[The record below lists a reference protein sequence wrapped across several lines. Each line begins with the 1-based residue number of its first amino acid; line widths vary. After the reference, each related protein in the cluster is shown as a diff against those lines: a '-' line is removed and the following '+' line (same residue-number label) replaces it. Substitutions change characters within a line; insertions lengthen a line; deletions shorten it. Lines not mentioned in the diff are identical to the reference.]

1 LSTGTQIGKANGH
14 RKEQRVAGCKPVTV
28 SGLDRFGNPFSQ
40 NTFTLEIAAHG
51 ARLRGLPPLILGTEL
66 LLECSGRSARYRVVW
81 VGDPRSQYAGHVG
94 LASLE
99 FDRNIFGI
107 EPTTP
112 GSFSDQYNRIEAE
125 LHRSEGRYRS
135 LFENSLGMI
144 YSHDMQGLLLS
155 LNPATS
161 RALGCQSDRA
171 LGRSLVEFLALP
183 IRSRFSRYLQRVLQN
198 GVDSGCALVAGHDGA
213 MQVWMYRNSVVREC
227 GNPPYVVGHA
237 MDMTVEKKAER
248 QRHVML
254 RKLQTALA
262 EIKTLRGLL
271 PTCAWCRKIRT
282 ENGEWT
288 SLESY
293 VKEHSEADFSHGICP
308 ECLPRFND
316 QSVVL

>member
-1 LSTGTQIGKANGH
+1 VSTGTQMGKAKGH
-14 RKEQRVAGCKPVTV
+14 RKEQRIAGCKPVTV

-51 ARLRGLPPLILGTEL
+51 ARLRGLPPLSLGTEL

-81 VGDPRSQYAGHVG
+81 VGDPRSQYEGHVG

-99 FDRNIFGI
+99 WDSHIFGI
-107 EPTTP
+107 EPTMP
-112 GSFSDQYNRIEAE
+112 GSFSDQYNRMEAE
-125 LHRSEGRYRS
+125 LHRSEDRYRS

-144 YSHDMQGLLLS
+144 YSHDMQGLRLS

-183 IRSRFSRYLQRVLQN
+183 IRSRFARYLQRVLQN
-198 GVDSGCALVAGHDGA
+198 GVDSGCALVVGNDRA

-237 MDMTVEKKAER
+237 MDITVEKKAER

-254 RKLQTALA
+254 KRLQTILWQ
-262 EIKTLRGLL
+262 R
-271 PTCAWCRKIRT
+271 
-282 ENGEWT
+282 
-288 SLESY
+288 
-293 VKEHSEADFSHGICP
+293 
-308 ECLPRFND
+308 
-316 QSVVL
+316 